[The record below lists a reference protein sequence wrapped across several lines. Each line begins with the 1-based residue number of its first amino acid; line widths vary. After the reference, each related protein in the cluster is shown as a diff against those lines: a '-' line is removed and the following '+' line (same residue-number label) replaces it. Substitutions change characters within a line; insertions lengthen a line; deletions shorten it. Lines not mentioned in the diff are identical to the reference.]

1 MKKINRITINSLQ
14 QEAKMSEHNE
24 AFQVL
29 TRMQNCRV
37 GVGAR
42 LESVENPSFF
52 VEVLVSLCTSDH
64 TVNLDLVEKNLHL
77 LKQLEKRGYALNCE
91 DDGSISCEL
100 TVSSNNLAAE
110 CEAIINLVGENTYTH
125 V

>member
-14 QEAKMSEHNE
+14 KEAKTSEHND

-29 TRMQNCRV
+29 ARMQNCRV

-42 LESVENPSFF
+42 LETAENPYFF

-64 TVNLDLVEKNLHL
+64 TVNLDLVEKSLHL
-77 LKQLEKRGYALNCE
+77 LKQLERWGYALNCE

-100 TVSSNNLAAE
+100 TVSSKNLAAE
-110 CEAIINLVGENTYTH
+110 YEAIINLVGENTYS
-125 V
+125 